1 VRVSTVSGPLPRP
14 ERLGPGHPSG
24 PLPRQERVGAGH
36 PSGPLP
42 AAVGSGSGP
51 ATGRTRTATP
61 PAGQTL
67 DPETWALWQ
76 RQLATTI
83 KGRRTH
89 RWR

>member
-1 VRVSTVSGPLPRP
+1 VT
-14 ERLGPGHPSG
+14 GPGPVRSSSG
-24 PLPRQERVGAGH
+24 
-36 PSGPLP
+36 
-42 AAVGSGSGP
+42 GSTPGGP

-76 RQLATTI
+76 RQLATTV

>member
-1 VRVSTVSGPLPRP
+1 VEP
-14 ERLGPGHPSG
+14 
-24 PLPRQERVGAGH
+24 
-36 PSGPLP
+36 
-42 AAVGSGSGP
+42 GP

-76 RQLATTI
+76 RQLATTV